1 MQHARQEFIPLS
13 NILGVSMLV
22 DPVNNRGGTGP
33 IQRCSVRLLPG
44 CSASSSMA
52 NMMLLR
58 EEDGPPLL
66 VEGTVA

>member
-1 MQHARQEFIPLS
+1 MQHARQEFILLS
-13 NILGVSMLV
+13 NISRSFDAGR
-22 DPVNNRGGTGP
+22 PVNNRGGTGP

>member
-1 MQHARQEFIPLS
+1 
-13 NILGVSMLV
+13 MLV

-52 NMMLLR
+52 NMIPLR